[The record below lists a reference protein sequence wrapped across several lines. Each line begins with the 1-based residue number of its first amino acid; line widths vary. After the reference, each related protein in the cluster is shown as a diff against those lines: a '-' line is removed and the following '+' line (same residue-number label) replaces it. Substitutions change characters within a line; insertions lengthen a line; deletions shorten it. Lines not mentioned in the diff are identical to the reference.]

1 MTTPP
6 SYPGT
11 PRWVRLGTKVALSLA
26 ALAVVLAVFGGGNHG
41 PWRHFSSGTQPASDT
56 VNAGPGKSPT
66 DPAVGA
72 KE

>member
-11 PRWVRLGTKVALSLA
+11 PRWVRISTKVALGLA
-26 ALAVVLAVFGGGNHG
+26 ALAIVLAVFGGGKHG
-41 PWRHFSSGTQPASDT
+41 PWRHFSSGTHPASDT
-56 VNAGPGKSPT
+56 ANARPDQPPM

>member
-41 PWRHFSSGTQPASDT
+41 PWLHFSSGTERASDT
-56 VNAGPGKSPT
+56 AIARPDQLPM